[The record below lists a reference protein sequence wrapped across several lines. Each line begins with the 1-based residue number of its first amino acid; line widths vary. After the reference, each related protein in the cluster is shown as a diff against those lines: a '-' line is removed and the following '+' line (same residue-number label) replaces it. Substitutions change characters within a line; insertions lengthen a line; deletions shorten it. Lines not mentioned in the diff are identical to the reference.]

1 MSVLQELDHIQKLL
15 SAEADGD
22 QIAHQELLEAIRRL
36 QLSVESPLDTMKR
49 INMQARTPSRWLHV
63 IAAANGKPVQAAE
76 IAKETTDDAQFVMRI
91 LRFMAVIGLCDEDG
105 EAYVAN
111 ERTNFHA
118 LSGSVAAVKTTY
130 DLFFPMAGRLVDYM
144 RGPGLSPDAESLSKF
159 TYGVNHVFELM
170 ESDPQLKKTFDEY
183 MFVEQQWF
191 PFAWFEI
198 YPPAQELASLDY
210 DPTHPLIVDLGGGR
224 GQNLIRFKQQY
235 PNHPGRLILQ
245 DLPSTVEGIPELPD
259 GIEAMGH
266 DFFTSQPVHGAS
278 IYLFRHAIHDWSDPQ
293 AEHILRQLVPAMD
306 REKSTLLIIDR
317 IMPEERANLRDVEL
331 DMLMWLAVGGIERT
345 ETQWEQLLRNA
356 GLELI
361 NVWRSPKLG
370 DSVLEARLAG
380 R

>member
-15 SAEADGD
+15 FAKADGD

-36 QLSVESPLDTMKR
+36 QLSMMQNIAVRIAVER
-49 INMQARTPSRWLHV
+49 RWLHV

-91 LRFMAVIGLCDEDG
+91 LQFLAVIGLCDEDG
-105 EAYVAN
+105 GGAYVAN

-118 LSGSVAAVKTTY
+118 LSGSMAAVKTTY

-144 RGPGLSPDAESLSKF
+144 RGPGLKSDAESLSKF
-159 TYGVNHVFELM
+159 TYGVDHVFELM
-170 ESDPQLKKTFDEY
+170 ENDPQLKKIFDEY

-198 YPPAQELASLDY
+198 YPPAQALASLAC
-210 DPTHPLIVDLGGGR
+210 DPSHPLIVDLGGGR

-235 PNHPGRLILQ
+235 PDYPGRLILQ
-245 DLPSTVEGIPELPD
+245 DLPSTVEGISELPD

-266 DFFTSQPVHGAS
+266 DFFTPQPVHGAS

-317 IMPEERANLRDVEL
+317 VMPEEGAKLRDVEL

-345 ETQWEQLLRNA
+345 ETQWEQLLRNV